1 MLNNS
6 VSFLFMFMVFKLR
19 SLFWAGESWR
29 GSVWFH
35 AQTGNQSRLL
45 QEQGGAEKKDEEN
58 PL

>member
-1 MLNNS
+1 
-6 VSFLFMFMVFKLR
+6 MFMLFKLH

-35 AQTGNQSRLL
+35 AQTGNQSRLI
-45 QEQGGAEKKDEEN
+45 QEQGGAEEKDEEN